1 MRLGPYSVEK
11 QISEGAFGRTFLGRH
26 ATLGVPVCLK
36 QEKTGDPSFVGLFRD
51 EARLLWD
58 IHHTSLPTLKDY
70 LEDPDFGAVAVMSFI
85 QGESL
90 DTILRT
96 RGAIDDEHIC
106 WILQRVLDALSYLHY
121 HRIVHCD
128 IKPANIILDIPTHN
142 AVLVDF
148 GLALVGPL
156 SSSRAKGG
164 TPHFIPPE
172 FVLGLPPI
180 PASDLYSLGMTAI
193 AMAGGNV
200 QNGAFPQDMAPD
212 LITLVRRLVRR
223 DAAARP
229 QDARELNGE
238 LSKLRQSVFGRS
250 ATKEAFKLR
259 RSLS

>member
-1 MRLGPYSVEK
+1 MRIGSYIVER

-36 QEKTGDPSFVGLFRD
+36 QEKTGDPQFVELFRE

-70 LEDPDFGAVAVMSFI
+70 LEHPDFGDVAVMSFI

-90 DTILRT
+90 NTILRT
-96 RGAIDDEHIC
+96 RGEIDDEHIC

-148 GLALVGPL
+148 GLALVGSL
-156 SSSRAKGG
+156 ASSRAKGG

-172 FVLGLPPI
+172 FILGLPPI

-200 QNGAFPQDMAPD
+200 HNGAFPSDMLPELTAF
-212 LITLVRRLVRR
+212 IRRMIRR

-229 QDARELNGE
+229 QDARELNHE
-238 LSKLRQSVFGRS
+238 MTKLRQSVFGRCS
-250 ATKEAFKLR
+250 TREEFKLR
-259 RSLS
+259 